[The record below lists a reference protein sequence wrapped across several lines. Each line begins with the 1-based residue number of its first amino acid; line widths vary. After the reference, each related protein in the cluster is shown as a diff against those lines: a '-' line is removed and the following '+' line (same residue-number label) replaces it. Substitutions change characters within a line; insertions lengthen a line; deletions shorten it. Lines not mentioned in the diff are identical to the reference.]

1 MLVDG
6 ALAKCRTEGYYLR
19 GMAGEGSGY
28 GQTPTAIPTANLATV
43 RANNE
48 PSRQSG
54 QAIQVWL
61 MHVEQWETGGSLGL
75 SSRGG
80 RDSRDKHQ
88 KEWLSL
94 LSSDLSGFFFAWA
107 RSGISFFFLP
117 SRFA

>member
-1 MLVDG
+1 
-6 ALAKCRTEGYYLR
+6 
-19 GMAGEGSGY
+19 MAGEGSGY

-54 QAIQVWL
+54 QANQVWL

-94 LSSDLSGFFFAWA
+94 LSSDLSGFFSIGQDLASPFSSYRHDLLDGHGVAVPG
-107 RSGISFFFLP
+107 REVG
-117 SRFA
+117 